1 MKKYQTKYLG
11 LQSKTRIGLCELS
24 KCISIRKIQRPE
36 SATGVER
43 LHTGM
48 RLVGL
53 AILSIVRISDSE
65 TSQILQIIGRSEVKC
80 SKPKI

>member
-11 LQSKTRIGLCELS
+11 PQSKTHIGLCELS
-24 KCISIRKIQRPE
+24 KCISIRKIQRLE
-36 SATGVER
+36 NATGVER

-53 AILSIVRISDSE
+53 AILSTVRISDSE
-65 TSQILQIIGRSEVKC
+65 ISQILQIIGLSEVKC
-80 SKPKI
+80 FKPKI

>member
-1 MKKYQTKYLG
+1 MKKYQTKYSG
-11 LQSKTRIGLCELS
+11 HQSKTRIGLCELS

-36 SATGVER
+36 NATGVER

-53 AILSIVRISDSE
+53 AILSIVPILDSE
-65 TSQILQIIGRSEVKC
+65 TSQILQIIGRSEVRC
-80 SKPKI
+80 SKLKI